1 MVLTEVILTAVC
13 HLCQQQPFKDKL
25 CVLFCCV
32 SLVQGIWIGICVKSH
47 FPMNPLLQWQYY
59 LVYKLEHFKNK
70 RCYKDFKNIGINLGS
85 HGQIGKCDH
94 PVYNSLEIVQL
105 LAVTIPWH
113 IISHSNLCLP
123 FAFAFITSSSLRFS
137 SSSLSASSVAFLKWK
152 VSNLIIF
159 GNSDFSHYCRIKCL

>member
-1 MVLTEVILTAVC
+1 MCAILLCITC
-13 HLCQQQPFKDKL
+13 TGYMNRYLCQ
-25 CVLFCCV
+25 
-32 SLVQGIWIGICVKSH
+32 GSH

-152 VSNLIIF
+152 GSNLIIF